1 MTRLILFAALL
12 LAPALCATVAEFRI
26 TEVRPLT
33 DTVEV
38 THTGAAG
45 FTQTAD
51 AFFRFGS
58 SSQAITNGTTWT
70 ANEVKQFTVTG
81 LPDTI
86 SDLWIYLDNQ
96 FTLPSSIVHGV
107 KYGGSAASGN
117 ETVAVAAAI
126 WPSAAS
132 FCPAPGAGQ
141 TLSFD
146 GVGFSPQDW
155 FVDSTPSL
163 GAFPD
168 NATGAAVATNFAW
181 PGGSQTFETVSAG
194 DTLTSLTN
202 WVFVDGS
209 AVPSTYTVRAAAD
222 TYSGTGIRPASTARW
237 LRVNDADATNVQN
250 RFYSPTVTAPVD
262 PSSYS
267 WTWYVNIEQPLTS
280 GAVQYPRMVI
290 QHLDGSMQ
298 NAWGVEFT
306 DAFINLV
313 VVSPTGAATSSATAV
328 DAALFNQWVKLTL
341 AVNFGTNTVSLS
353 VNNQVPVSSPIAPAL
368 TMDKKQFRWCYR
380 GEGTGNACK
389 VLVDD
394 ISYVGATGAAP
405 TIAVTSNGVPV
416 SAAQIITVPLNTSL
430 TTLNISITVNDPNG
444 NNTSIGCAIT
454 NQTTQ
459 GLLTSEFSSTSFAVP
474 YALTPT
480 TGAFN
485 VAGVTNSITLTADDG
500 QGNQTVFSFSVAVP
514 APGGGG
520 GNSDD
525 GGCTTDAG
533 TSFLWLALA
542 LVFGVSMLLK
552 TKPEPGTE

>member
-1 MTRLILFAALL
+1 MTRLILFVALL
-12 LAPALCATVAEFRI
+12 LAPALCATVSELRI

-38 THTGAAG
+38 THIGAAG
-45 FTQTAD
+45 FTQAAD

-58 SSQAITNGTTWT
+58 SSQAIALGTAWT
-70 ANEVKQFTVTG
+70 AGEVKQFTVTG

-96 FTLPSSIVHGV
+96 FTLSSSIIHGV
-107 KYGGSAASGN
+107 KYGGSALSGN

-132 FCPAPGAGQ
+132 FSPAPGAGQ
-141 TLSFD
+141 TLSYD
-146 GVGFSPQDW
+146 GVGFTPQDW

-168 NATGAAVATNFAW
+168 NATGAAVATTFGW
-181 PGGSQTFETVSAG
+181 PSGSQTFETVSAG

-202 WVFVDGS
+202 WVFVDTS
-209 AVPSTYTVRAAAD
+209 AVPNTYTVRAAAD
-222 TYSGTGIRPASTARW
+222 TYSGTGIRPTTTARW
-237 LRVNDADATNVQN
+237 LRVNDADAANVQN
-250 RFYSPTVTAPVD
+250 RFYSPTVTAPSD
-262 PSSYS
+262 PSTYS
-267 WTWYVNIEQPLTS
+267 WTWYVNIEQPLVS
-280 GAVQYPRMVI
+280 GLAQYPRMVI
-290 QHLDGSMQ
+290 QHFDGAMT

-306 DAFINLV
+306 NAFISLV
-313 VVSPTGAATSSATAV
+313 VESPTGAATASATAV

-341 AVNFGTNTVSLS
+341 AVNFGTNVVSLS
-353 VNNQVPVSSPIAPAL
+353 VNNQVPVSSPIAPSV

-380 GEGTGNACK
+380 GEGTDNACK

-394 ISYVGATGAAP
+394 ISYTGSTGAAP

-416 SAAQIITVPLNTSL
+416 AAAQIITVPRNTSL

-444 NNTSIGCAIT
+444 NNTSLNCAIL

-459 GLLTSEFSSTSFAVP
+459 GLISGEFSSASIAVP

-480 TGAFN
+480 TGVFN
-485 VAGVTNSITLTADDG
+485 VAGVTNSFTLTANDG
-500 QGNQTVFSFSVAVP
+500 QGNQTLFSFSVAVP
-514 APGGGG
+514 SAGGGG
-520 GNSDD
+520 SKDE
-525 GGCTTDAG
+525 GGCTTDASEG
-533 TSFLWLALA
+533 WALLLLAILAARVAWTSRSKRRA
-542 LVFGVSMLLK
+542 
-552 TKPEPGTE
+552 